1 MILQL
6 MRRDLSLR
14 VSAPV
19 VVLGLLAVIA
29 SVKAPSLVLLAA
41 LPYCFFVWS
50 WMPRRGGAFDAAL
63 PIRGRELFAAR
74 YLSSLTLMW
83 IPFIVAIMAGAI
95 RNERSFSAGVTL
107 EYMAIAAL
115 ATLVPYG
122 LRPGELNEPPLWLTI
137 GFWIAI
143 AAMSVAILRFL
154 DPTLG
159 FLLLAGAIL
168 VIGRELWLGLPDAL
182 QVTGTTLSFDRK
194 TPLLW
199 TRSRDAV
206 TAIMPASWKA
216 ALRSVF
222 APRILLFYGI
232 VMFTAGL
239 SNWLMMLAIAT
250 MSIAGTTR
258 YRMRWLSALPLSNR
272 ARLLIYL
279 VPTVF
284 MCGFCNEAGR
294 VIAPHVGLK
303 ESPSYRAPLSSI
315 GPSDYFNRSKVPL
328 EYWSRS
334 SGSVAPAIVAPW
346 GESSAADTITVLGVT
361 LFDPYSSGGD
371 NSSRFVDWQVARATT
386 AVYGYPISA
395 AQEKNGDHPG
405 PLMSREPRMQL
416 LNTAAVL
423 ALLLLIVWATELGLS
438 NRFGRIWKYLGSAIS
453 IIPLVA
459 FVWIDFLYENSRG
472 ADVFL
477 PIAKKLLLHASNALP
492 ANLVV
497 VAIAAFL
504 PVLAVYSLLE
514 WQFAQSELA
523 ARRPKPW
530 V

>member
-1 MILQL
+1 

-19 VVLGLLAVIA
+19 VVLGLLAVFA
-29 SVKAPSLVLLAA
+29 SVKVPNLVLLTG

-63 PIRGRELFAAR
+63 PIPGRELFAAR
-74 YLSSLTLMW
+74 YLSSLTLML

-95 RNERSFSAGVTL
+95 RNARGFSAGVTL

-122 LRPGELNEPPLWLTI
+122 LRPGELKEPPLWLTI
-137 GFWIAI
+137 GFWIAL

-154 DPTLG
+154 DPTIG
-159 FLLLAGAIL
+159 FLLLAGATL

-206 TAIMPASWKA
+206 TAIMPASWKP

-222 APRILLFYGI
+222 SPRILLLYGI
-232 VMFTAGL
+232 VMFSAGL
-239 SNWLMMLAIAT
+239 SNWLVMLALAT

-258 YRMRWLSALPLSNR
+258 YSMRWLSALPLSNR

-284 MCGFCNEAGR
+284 ICGLSNEAGR
-294 VIAPHVGLK
+294 AIAPLFGLK
-303 ESPSYRAPLSSI
+303 DDLSFRAPSSSV
-315 GPSDYFNRSKVPL
+315 GPSNYFNRSKVPL

-334 SGSVAPAIVAPW
+334 QGAVAPAIVAPW
-346 GESSAADTITVLGVT
+346 GESSAADTITVFGIM
-361 LFDPYSSGGD
+361 LFDPYTSGSD

-395 AQEKNGDHPG
+395 AQERNGDHPK

-423 ALLLLIVWATELGLS
+423 ALLLLIVWSAELGLS
-438 NRFGRIWKYLGSAIS
+438 NRFGRIWKYLGSAIVQ
-453 IIPLVA
+453 IPLVA
-459 FVWIDFLYENSRG
+459 FFWIDYLYENSRR

-477 PIAKKLLLHASNALP
+477 PIAKKLLWHFSNGLP

-497 VAIAAFL
+497 VAIAAFV
-504 PVLAVYSLLE
+504 PVLAVYALLE
-514 WQFAQSELA
+514 WQFARSELA
-523 ARRPKPW
+523 ARRPKPQM
-530 V
+530 